1 MSILLC
7 AVDAT
12 WSSIN
17 AFSVTNP
24 NLILVDD
31 TKGYQK
37 VTEGTLTSLTIYAS
51 KTRNPSKPVYGS
63 GAKYAARDITSTNDV
78 YLYFNING
86 INIPTNKQRLDT
98 IVNFRSSGYNA
109 YAIADKSYT
118 FNNLNIPLNK
128 DTKVNIRFT
137 GLVSSVPATVA
148 TIWHKATNYNG
159 VRYRIV
165 GSAIVSTGPE
175 NPTSI
180 NVSPNSIKITD
191 LSGTIPS
198 SVNGVKKGP
207 NASVTITATGGEIT
221 NLSMVSS
228 PNKLTSSYNII
239 NKTKATVNV
248 KANGNNINYPTT
260 ITTTVTAN
268 GGKSTRFT
276 TSFYEK
282 IDHTTELK
290 SNSNLVANILQLQ
303 KPLYYELK
311 SFNEY
316 KTTAAQG
323 KKIFNRTLNKNK
335 NFSVINNN
343 LIPETYFSLDRD
355 CDLFPISNQN
365 IPQQLIWRFY
375 NSEVQEATS
384 EQGTYKKDIN
394 TNITY
399 TMTPNLQDQFSYEWS
414 VDESIVP
421 DIVLYKQ
428 GAPTVKTLKYTNKSG
443 YGGYCR
449 GFKISLLDTV
459 TGEEIKQEIKRVST
473 VTEDDETIL
482 NEDIFSYFNDV
493 KTGFYN
499 VKITTFFYFNNDI
512 NTLYEGVSK
521 TLTQKLLFISNEEI
535 LPGLVFPKLADN
547 SPYTHMM
554 LTATERYGYEF
565 NSIIYENKEL
575 LKATFGLRIGNKEI
589 TMKDSPTYFSSN
601 TITKHLVFNIGKFI
615 SDNYEESFLIN
626 NLQVKPFLELNLGN
640 ENIKISVDSNPKNK
654 KINSYTDTTA
664 VTTDK
669 KYFWLR
675 PSVKSGEE
683 LSYFDYDRCEK
694 YIDKYEFLSSF
705 EEIESFKLKLGT
717 VLAQLQIL
725 SKHSDFSKMLQG
737 EIVNTVFWDA
747 VAAVLADYA
756 ENMQN
761 WATDATN
768 FLDLWALPQFKHK
781 KGEIITDDNLY
792 QNYWDLLNQFNF
804 NFTIHGE
811 EQGSEFPA
819 VRLINPNG
827 EPIKYTHDELYSGN
841 KGYTHNEITNQFRK
855 RGNN

>member
-51 KTRNPSKPVYGS
+51 KAKNPSNPVYGS
-63 GAKYAARDITSTNDV
+63 GAKYATGAITSTNDV

-86 INIPTNKQRLDT
+86 INIPTNKQKLDT
-98 IVNFRSSGYNA
+98 TVNFRSSGYNA

-118 FNNLNIPLNK
+118 FSDLNIPLNR

-148 TIWHKATNYNG
+148 TLWHRVINYNN
-159 VRYRIV
+159 VRYRVV
-165 GSAIVSTGPE
+165 GSAVVSTGPE
-175 NPTSI
+175 NPTKI
-180 NVSPNSIKITD
+180 DVNPKDITITD

-198 SVNGVKKGP
+198 NTNGVKKGP
-207 NASVTITATGGEIT
+207 NAAVTVTATGGEIV
-221 NLSMVSS
+221 NLNMVSN
-228 PNKLTSSYNII
+228 PNKLTSSYNIT
-239 NKTKATVNV
+239 NKTTATVNI
-248 KANGNNINYPTT
+248 KANSNNINYPTEV
-260 ITTTVTAN
+260 TTTVTAN
-268 GGKSTRFT
+268 GGKSNSFK

-290 SNSNLVANILQLQ
+290 SNSNIVANILQLQ
-303 KPLYYELK
+303 KPLYYELN

-335 NFSVINNN
+335 NFSIASNN

-365 IPQQLIWRFY
+365 MQQQLVWRFY
-375 NSEVQEATS
+375 NSEVQDAIS

-394 TNITY
+394 TTITY
-399 TMTPNLQDQFSYEWS
+399 TMTPSLQDQFSYEWS
-414 VDESIVP
+414 VDESAVP
-421 DIVLYKQ
+421 DIILYKQ
-428 GAPTVKTLKYTNKSG
+428 GAPKIKTIKYTNKSG

-449 GFKISLLDTV
+449 GFKISLLDATTNEEIMHTIEYIPTV
-459 TGEEIKQEIKRVST
+459 TT
-473 VTEDDETIL
+473 NDETIL
-482 NEDIFSYFNDV
+482 EKDIFSSFKDV
-493 KTGFYN
+493 KTGFYKI
-499 VKITTFFYFNNDI
+499 KITTFFYFNN
-512 NTLYEGVSK
+512 NRSNLYEGVSK
-521 TLTQKLLFISNEEI
+521 TLSQKLLFISNEEL
-535 LPGLVFPKLADN
+535 LPGLIFPELTDN
-547 SPYTHMM
+547 SPYTPMM
-554 LTATERYGYEF
+554 LTAIERYGYEF
-565 NSIIYENKEL
+565 NNIVYENQNL
-575 LKATFGLRIGNKEI
+575 LKATFGLKIGNKEI
-589 TMKDSPTYFSSN
+589 TMKDSPDYFSSN
-601 TITKHLVFNIGKFI
+601 IITRHLVFNIGKFI
-615 SDNYEESFLIN
+615 SDNYEEQFLIN
-626 NLQVKPFLELNLGN
+626 DLQVKPFLQLSLGN
-640 ENIKISVDSNPKNK
+640 EEIKVSVNSNPENK
-654 KINSYTDTTA
+654 KINSYTDTT
-664 VTTDK
+664 K
-669 KYFWLR
+669 EKFWLR
-675 PSVKSGEE
+675 PSIDSGN
-683 LSYFDYDRCEK
+683 LLNYFDYDRCER
-694 YIDKYEFLSSF
+694 YIDKYIYLSST

-717 VLAQLQIL
+717 LLAQLQIL
-725 SKHSDFSKMLQG
+725 SRYSDFSKTLQG
-737 EIVNTVFWDA
+737 EVINTIFWNA
-747 VAAVLADYA
+747 VADVLADYA
-756 ENMQN
+756 ENIQN

-781 KGEIITDDNLY
+781 KGEIITNDNLY
-792 QNYWDLLNQFNF
+792 QNYWDLLNQFSF

-819 VRLINPNG
+819 VRLTNPGG
-827 EPIKYTHDELYSGN
+827 EPIKYTHNELYSSG